1 MSILCESCIYKR
13 QDGTNVKACNEFDND
28 PMKMCFEHKTRMK
41 VEHRIQNIENIIFI
55 KYILIYDQTF
65 CHLFFT
71 CAYFPL
77 LHCDLQ
83 SFKKNYKTNDVH
95 FITCA

>member
-1 MSILCESCIYKR
+1 
-13 QDGTNVKACNEFDND
+13 VKACNEFDND

-55 KYILIYDQTF
+55 NIFRIMIKHFVIYF
-65 CHLFFT
+65 LYVWA
-71 CAYFPL
+71 CAYFSL
-77 LHCDLQ
+77 FHCDLH
-83 SFKKNYKTNDVH
+83 SFKSCYTTNDVH

>member
-13 QDGTNVKACNEFDND
+13 QGGTNVKSCNEFDND

-55 KYILIYDQTF
+55 KYILNYDQTF
-65 CHLFFT
+65 CHLFFI
-71 CAYFPL
+71 CLGMCIFFSPSL
-77 LHCDLQ
+77 
-83 SFKKNYKTNDVH
+83 
-95 FITCA
+95 